1 MDEVIEQ
8 IYEEQTKEEQ
18 EKLRKV
24 REHYVGALLLADN
37 IVNEFLGKRNL
48 RKLIYNESA
57 AATLVAAV
65 FEKLATPRVY
75 LEEKIER
82 EARGL

>member
-1 MDEVIEQ
+1 LDSALEQ
-8 IYEEQTKEEQ
+8 IYEEQIKEEQ

-24 REHYVGALLLADN
+24 REHYVGALHLADR
-37 IVNEFLGKRNL
+37 IVNEFLCRRDL
-48 RKLIYNESA
+48 RKLRYNESA

-82 EARGL
+82 EARRL